1 VTTRHVVRVE
11 PEEAG
16 ERLDKL
22 ITRRFAGIGRKLARQ
37 LFQAGAV
44 HIAGRRAQKGDRAEA
59 GEEIV
64 VDVPEVKAVIAE
76 PEAALD
82 VRLET
87 KDLVVVQKPAG
98 QPSAPLEPDERGSL
112 ASALV
117 GHYPEMRSVGHRA
130 REPGLLHRL
139 DTQTS
144 GLLVAA
150 RNVRAFECLRHALA
164 QGEIKKRYLAIVPSA
179 ELDSEGVV
187 DAALQP
193 DPSDRRKVKIDNQR
207 SRPKRAVT
215 HWKVLERA
223 GRWAL
228 IELEVSHAYRH
239 QIRAHLAFIEHPIAG
254 DVLYGGAAVADL
266 GARHALHASY
276 VAWAGD
282 DTVAAFAVEDHLP
295 AELRRL
301 LAE

>member
-1 VTTRHVVRVE
+1 MTTRHVVRVE

-22 ITRRFAGIGRKLARQ
+22 LTRRFTGVGRKLARE

-44 HIAGRRAQKGDRAEA
+44 RIAGQRAQKGDRAEA
-59 GEEIV
+59 GAEIV

-87 KDLVVVQKPAG
+87 KDVVVVQKPAG
-98 QPSAPLEPDERGSL
+98 QASAPIEPEERGSL
-112 ASALV
+112 AGALV
-117 GHYPEMRSVGHRA
+117 GHYPEMSGVGHRA

-150 RNVRAFECLRHALA
+150 RSVPAFEHLRRALA
-164 QGEIKKRYLAIVPSA
+164 QGAIKKRYLAIV
-179 ELDSEGVV
+179 EDVGLDREGLV
-187 DAALQP
+187 DAALAP
-193 DPSDRRKVKIDNQR
+193 DPSDRRKVKIDSQR
-207 SRPKRAVT
+207 SRPKRAIT
-215 HWKVLERA
+215 RWKVLEKGR
-223 GRWAL
+223 RWAL
-228 IELEVSHAYRH
+228 VEVEVSHAYRH
-239 QIRAHLAFIEHPIAG
+239 QIRAHLASIGHPIAG
-254 DVLYGGAAVADL
+254 DVLYGGPSATEI

-282 DTVAAFAVEDHLP
+282 ESVDAFTVEDSLP
-295 AELRRL
+295 DELRRL